1 VDALPDNVMRFV
13 GKHASISIDEGGVV
27 AGAVYSKKEAIVID
41 TLFFPEDVKRITRFL
56 EGRNLIVKTVVNTHW
71 DVDHVLGNQFFG
83 SVEIIAHDK
92 TLSLMNTNGKEVLK
106 SAKKSFPELEE
117 VYQVLPTK
125 TFSDTHQLVIG
136 ESSLVLQHMPGHTSD
151 STIVYLPKE
160 KLLFAGDVVIDLPFI
175 KNDGQK
181 LLESLYK
188 ISRMDINIIIQ
199 GHGPICGKDKVQ
211 SDIRYLETTRKMV
224 QEQIDSGKMKDQL
237 EEISLSECLDEP
249 RKNLPKAYERYIHP
263 ENLIK
268 LRNELIESQ

>member
-188 ISRMDINIIIQ
+188 ISRM
-199 GHGPICGKDKVQ
+199 GTWT
-211 SDIRYLETTRKMV
+211 YLWE
-224 QEQIDSGKMKDQL
+224 G
-237 EEISLSECLDEP
+237 
-249 RKNLPKAYERYIHP
+249 
-263 ENLIK
+263 
-268 LRNELIESQ
+268 